1 MQKNKYI
8 SLTLLAAS
16 FIAGCSS
23 IPRNTTL
30 DEARQSYANA
40 RNNPEVTSHAAIELK
55 EAGDSLTKADNAL
68 SKGESVATVEQLA
81 YVAKQKV
88 AIAEETAKSKAA
100 ELEVTKSSAKRD
112 QIRLESRTA
121 EADAAKEKAALAQQA
136 NEQQAAALTTAQAKA
151 QSDQARL
158 QERELRLQER
168 TAEAENAKQKALE
181 AQQMADKKA
190 AELAA
195 ANAKTEVDQAR
206 LQERELRLAER
217 TAEAEAA
224 KQAAI
229 NAQKMADQ
237 KAAELA
243 TASANAERDRA
254 LIAKQESELNALN
267 AKKTERGMVITL
279 SDVLFGS
286 NKTKLQSGGMRS
298 LHKLADF
305 LKQYPQRKVLVEGY
319 TDSTGS
325 DDHNQELSERRAD
338 AVKTALED
346 MGISSERIST
356 RGYGKSFPVA
366 SNSTAAS
373 RQLNRRVEIIFSDE
387 HGKNASERSR

>member
-8 SLTLLAAS
+8 SLTLLAAFFS
-16 FIAGCSS
+16 GCSS
-23 IPRNTTL
+23 MPNNSL
-30 DEARQSYANA
+30 EEARQSYSNA
-40 RNNPEVTSHAAIELK
+40 RSNPQVTNHASIELK
-55 EAGDSLTKADNAL
+55 EAGDTLAKADTAI
-68 SKGESVATVEQLA
+68 SKGESSASIEQLA
-81 YVAKQKV
+81 YLAKQQV
-88 AIAEETAKSKAA
+88 AIAEETAKHKVA
-100 ELEVTKSSAKRD
+100 ELEVTNASTKRD
-112 QIRLESRTA
+112 QIRLEARTA
-121 EADAAKEKAALAQQA
+121 EADAAKDQAVIAQQNA
-136 NEQQAAALTTAQAKA
+136 EKQAMALSAAQAKA

-168 TAEAENAKQKALE
+168 TAEAEKAKQDAIL
-181 AQQMADKKA
+181 AQQMADQKA
-190 AELAA
+190 AELAT
-195 ANAKTEVDQAR
+195 ANAKTEGDQVR

-224 KQAAI
+224 KQQALE
-229 NAQKMADQ
+229 AQKMAEQ

-243 TASANAERDRA
+243 TATANAERDRA

-279 SDVLFGS
+279 NDVLFSS
-286 NKTKLQSGGMRS
+286 NKTKLQAGGMRS

-305 LKQYPQRKVLVEGY
+305 LKQYPERKVLVEGH

-325 DDHNQELSERRAD
+325 DDRNQELSERRAN

-346 MGISSERIST
+346 MGISSDRIST

-373 RQLNRRVEIIFSDE
+373 RQLNRRVEIILSDAQ
-387 HGKNASERSR
+387 GNNATERSR